1 MPLSFFYFFTYTF
14 CHTGV
19 IPLSPIFNYV
29 LMRKELLAVHNDSK
43 SSCLRDAFSDIVLV
57 IVYHYPL
64 YSSIPTLTA
73 LYKNAFPTTMF
84 CGPQRTKNYTVE
96 AVDVNKG
103 YFAYMCMSRAME
115 KYPGYA
121 GYLQISDDVLLNY
134 WNLVGLDRDK
144 IRVYPRYP
152 IAIKGWYW
160 WNSKWGVK
168 TCQKAFNEIWA
179 VRKSSKNEW
188 LPNKT
193 SSTSVYKKV
202 HSRDPLRGINGSTDL
217 FKKSENWA
225 LLCDRGRSD
234 IFYIPGKFADAYKKL
249 SRIFHKHQTFLEIA
263 VPTMCR
269 ILEKAENFEFI
280 RGVYLSGY
288 STDGQADIFWKKYDK
303 TRLVFI
309 HPFKLSF
316 KHDGALNKE
325 LLRSWIIDYSD
336 NLSKC

>member
-1 MPLSFFYFFTYTF
+1 MSSNRKLALVAVLTVLLVYSIGYGVVPL
-14 CHTGV
+14 
-19 IPLSPIFNYV
+19 IPKLKFVPIEE
-29 LMRKELLAVHNDSK
+29 ELLAVRNDSK

-57 IVYHYPL
+57 IVYHFPL

-73 LYKNAFPTTMF
+73 LYKNAFPTIMY
-84 CGPQRTKNYTVE
+84 CGPQKNKSNLVE
-96 AVDVNKG
+96 ALDVNKG

-134 WNLVGLDRDK
+134 WNLVGVNRDK

-152 IAIKGWYW
+152 IGIKGWYW
-160 WNSKWGVK
+160 WNSRWGWK
-168 TCQKAFNEIWA
+168 TCRKAYNEIWSL
-179 VRKSSKNEW
+179 RKRDRSS
-188 LPNKT
+188 
-193 SSTSVYKKV
+193 
-202 HSRDPLRGINGSTDL
+202 DPLRVINGSVDL
-217 FKKSENWA
+217 LKRSKNWS

-234 IFYIPGKFADAYKKL
+234 IFYIPGKFADAYQNL
-249 SRIFHKHQTFLEIA
+249 SHIFHKHQTFLEIA

-269 ILEKAENFEFI
+269 ILDKVENFQYI
-280 RGVYLSGY
+280 RGVYLPGKSA
-288 STDGQADIFWKKYDK
+288 DGQSELFWKKYDK

-325 LLRSWIIDYSD
+325 LIRNWILEYSD